1 MPFPQLVTSGIEVA
15 INKLLQLDSDSQARL
30 KKLEARSLQVSITEL
45 PWPLLFSF
53 SDQVDVRVVMAESD
67 SERTDKLKDQAPDCL
82 IELNL
87 ETLPKLKD
95 SSQLTQLIQQ
105 KKLNLVGD
113 IYVAQ
118 TFSTLIK
125 DLDIDWE
132 EQLSKY
138 TGDVVAHQ
146 TFSSL
151 KNLFEKAK
159 QNINQSAEKIG
170 ANLRQVDSISVTQN
184 EVILFS
190 DDVSELRSHTERLA
204 ARVAIL
210 ERAKAE
216 QVAKIKSEH
225 DSAKEKPK
233 Q

>member
-1 MPFPQLVTSGIEVA
+1 MPFPQLVTSGIETV
-15 INKLLQLDSDSQARL
+15 INKLLNLDSDSQNRL
-30 KKLEARSLQVSITEL
+30 QKLSGRTLQVSVTEL

-53 SDQVDVRVVMAESD
+53 SDQVDVRVVVSD
-67 SERTDKLKDQAPDCL
+67 STSESVDLTPDCL
-82 IELNL
+82 IELDL
-87 ETLPKLKD
+87 ETLPKLQD

-146 TFSSL
+146 TFTTA

-159 QNINQSAEKIG
+159 QTLNKKADEISR
-170 ANLRQVDSISVTQN
+170 NLRQTNSIAVTQN
-184 EVILFS
+184 EVILYCE
-190 DDVSELRSHTERLA
+190 DVSELRSSTERLA
-204 ARVAIL
+204 ARIALL
-210 ERAKAE
+210 EKAVNNTSE
-216 QVAKIKSEH
+216 QS
-225 DSAKEKPK
+225 SSKES
-233 Q
+233 QNQ